1 MEKRILTKEIY
12 YQVKDN
18 PFTWG
23 EIKEH
28 SHLFEDKD
36 IVYAA
41 VDENDHDYFLQV
53 TREVEETDEEFN
65 SRIKRVKESEKRMK
79 ERRYEKFIELKAE
92 FEGDQ
97 KSSPNNHDDDLLAE
111 KFENF
116 AKEVTSSREKA
127 LEFLQG
133 AGILDGDGNLT
144 EDYK

>member
-1 MEKRILTKEIY
+1 MEKKIKIKAIY
-12 YQVKDN
+12 YQVKDK

-36 IVYAA
+36 IVHIV

-65 SRIKRVKESEKRMK
+65 LRIKRAEESEKRMK
-79 ERRYEKFIELKAE
+79 ERRYERFIELKAE

-97 KSSPNNHDDDLLAE
+97 KSSPHKHE
-111 KFENF
+111 E
-116 AKEVTSSREKA
+116 
-127 LEFLQG
+127 
-133 AGILDGDGNLT
+133 
-144 EDYK
+144 YK